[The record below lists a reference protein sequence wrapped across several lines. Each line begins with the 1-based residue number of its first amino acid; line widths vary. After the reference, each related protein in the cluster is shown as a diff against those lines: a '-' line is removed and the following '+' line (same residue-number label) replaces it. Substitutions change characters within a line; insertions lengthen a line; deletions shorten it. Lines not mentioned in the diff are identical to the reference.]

1 MRIFLLLFSFMAT
14 INAFAQVQRVCHAH
28 DHYTEMMT
36 ADPDYARRSQEI
48 ELYTQ
53 QYLRSLTP
61 DQMKTGEVIIPVVF
75 HIVYNTAAQ
84 NISDQRILEQLE
96 TLNLD
101 YTARNADTST
111 IPDPFKPLKG
121 AFNVKFVIANRDPQG
136 NPAVGIVRRQTTR
149 TSFGSSSTPSPTAQ
163 PVKFT
168 NQGGSDAWDTRYYL
182 NIWVCNL
189 SGGVL
194 GYATFPASAG
204 TPYDGI
210 VLASRYTG
218 TTGAGA
224 PFNLGRTGTHE
235 VGHYFNL
242 RHIWGDDFNCS
253 GSDQVADT
261 PNQRVSTSGCPSYP
275 LTDNCSNATP
285 GIMFMN
291 YMDYT
296 NDACMYMFTQGQVN
310 RMQAALDGPRATLL
324 NSPGYVEPSINNND
338 IAITGIS
345 APTGT
350 SCSNTVTPVA
360 GFTNKGDNVI
370 TSFKANYQVNGGSV
384 VSQLWSG
391 SLAPDSTITI
401 TFDEAIS
408 LANGAYTALF
418 FSSDPNDTVDN
429 NLSDDTLSVAF
440 SFASLSSPDITGNF
454 QICAGDSTTLT
465 ASAGSFSYAWSTGES
480 TQSIVVKPSG
490 TSEYSLII
498 TDGNGC
504 TAEALATVS
513 VVPIPAAP
521 EASSNSPI
529 FAGDTLFL
537 TANTV
542 PGASYS
548 WTGPE
553 GFTSTEQNP
562 FISNTNPLLSGEY
575 TVSITVNGCTSEST
589 TITVLVNNTTSVQLN
604 ELAGLTVAPNPFR
617 AYTSVSFELS
627 APRTCVLSISDIS
640 GREVEKQV
648 FQAGAGRHVLETG
661 RNLSNGT
668 YLLSIDTGKE
678 QHTLKL
684 VVIQ

>member
-1 MRIFLLLFSFMAT
+1 M
-14 INAFAQVQRVCHAH
+14 NAFAQVQRVCHAH
-28 DHYTEMMT
+28 DHYTELMS
-36 ADPDYARRSQEI
+36 ADPDYARKSQEI

-53 QYLRSLTP
+53 QFLRSLTP
-61 DQMKTGEVIIPVVF
+61 DQMRTGEVIIPVVF

-84 NISDQRILEQLE
+84 NISEQRILEQLE

-101 YTARNADTST
+101 YTARNEDTAS

-121 AFNVKFVIANRDPQG
+121 AFNVKFVLANRDPQG
-136 NPAVGIVRRQTTR
+136 NPATGIVRRQTNR
-149 TSFGSSSTPSPTAQ
+149 TSFGSSSLTTPSAQ
-163 PVKFT
+163 PMKFT

-210 VLASRYTG
+210 VLASNYTG

-224 PFNLGRTGTHE
+224 PYNLGRTGTHE

-242 RHIWGDDFNCS
+242 RHIWGDDTNCS

-275 LTDNCSNATP
+275 RTDNCSNAAP

-310 RMQAALDGPRATLL
+310 RMQAALDGPRKTLL
-324 NSPGYVEPSINNND
+324 NSPGYVEPKLND
-338 IAITGIS
+338 MAITSII
-345 APTGT
+345 APSGT
-350 SCSNTVTPVA
+350 SCSNTVIPSATFV
-360 GFTNKGDNVI
+360 NKGENAV
-370 TSFKANYQVNGGSV
+370 TSFKANYQVNGGAV
-384 VSQLWSG
+384 VSQTWTG
-391 SLAPDSTITI
+391 SLAPDSSVTI
-401 TFDEAIS
+401 TFDEALS

-418 FSSDPNDTVDN
+418 FTSEPNDTIDN
-429 NLSDDTLSVAF
+429 NPTDDTLSVAF
-440 SFASLSSPDITGNF
+440 TFASLSSPDITGDF
-454 QICAGDSTTLT
+454 QICAGDSTILT
-465 ASAGSFSYAWSTGES
+465 AEAGSYSYAWSTGDT
-480 TQSIVVKPSG
+480 TQNIVVKPSG
-490 TSEYSLII
+490 TTEYSLTI

-504 TAEALATVS
+504 TADALATVS
-513 VVPIPAAP
+513 VVPIPTAP
-521 EASSNSPI
+521 EAGSNSPI

-537 TANTV
+537 TANSV
-542 PGASYS
+542 PGATYS

-553 GFTSTEQNP
+553 GFTSSAQNP
-562 FISNTNPLLSGEY
+562 VITNTNPLLSGDY
-575 TVSITVNGCTSEST
+575 TVFVTVNGCVSEST
-589 TITVLVNNTTSVQLN
+589 TVSVLVNNATSVQVN
-604 ELAGLTVAPNPFR
+604 ELIGLTVAPNPFR
-617 AYTSVSFELS
+617 SVTTVSFELS
-627 APRTCVLSISDIS
+627 SPRTCVLSISDIS
-640 GREVEKQV
+640 GREVEKQI
-648 FQAGAGRHVLETG
+648 FQAGVGRNTLQTG
-661 RNLSNGT
+661 RDLSNGT